1 MLHEVCCICIL
12 LISDLDDVRTFLES
26 DLWTE
31 SSRGNFRTGCIL
43 RDENARSRAHD
54 FEHAPTRNCGCEECL
69 RESPR
74 KNERKFIHEN
84 SIHRERAKELYLRTM
99 RWIAAHNRA
108 RFIFEMTFDDLSL
121 LENRR
126 ARLRTLACY
135 CHAIISYFDRKT
147 YPNDRHERF
156 ARNSDGILSFAF
168 RRRF

>member
-1 MLHEVCCICIL
+1 
-12 LISDLDDVRTFLES
+12 
-26 DLWTE
+26 
-31 SSRGNFRTGCIL
+31 
-43 RDENARSRAHD
+43 
-54 FEHAPTRNCGCEECL
+54 
-69 RESPR
+69 
-74 KNERKFIHEN
+74 
-84 SIHRERAKELYLRTM
+84 M

-156 ARNSDGILSFAF
+156 ARNRYPFV
-168 RRRF
+168 RFPKAVLKRASSVRQSAGPTVALD